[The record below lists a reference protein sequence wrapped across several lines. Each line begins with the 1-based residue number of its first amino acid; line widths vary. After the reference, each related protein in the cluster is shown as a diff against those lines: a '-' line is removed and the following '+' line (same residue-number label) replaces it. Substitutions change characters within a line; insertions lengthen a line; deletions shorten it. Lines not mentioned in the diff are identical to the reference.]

1 MLFQLA
7 GGPQA
12 SSIVDDL
19 PLQWSDYGQNNTIIL
34 VDLPRGDHQMLN
46 ELVDPEGSV
55 PTSQSVPFKSPGNN
69 ACPRHLEKGIC
80 HEAQRQA
87 NDWDSHGGARRP

>member
-19 PLQWSDYGQNNTIIL
+19 PLQWSDYGQSNTIIL
-34 VDLPRGDHQMLN
+34 VNLPRGDHQMLN

-55 PTSQSVPFKSPGNN
+55 PTSQGVPFRPPSTTVAIPIVSLSLRFM
-69 ACPRHLEKGIC
+69 A
-80 HEAQRQA
+80 
-87 NDWDSHGGARRP
+87 DSFL

>member
-34 VDLPRGDHQMLN
+34 VNLPRGDHQMLN

-55 PTSQSVPFKSPGNN
+55 PTSQVCRSN
-69 ACPRHLEKGIC
+69 
-80 HEAQRQA
+80 
-87 NDWDSHGGARRP
+87 RRAIMLVRDT